1 MHCSETY
8 CTTEEG
14 VKANRVFDIFF
25 FIRITTFR
33 SQRSEERRKASRL
46 VVVHRINN
54 GLTGI
59 DKQQCL
65 QQSEPRTRGPQRF
78 FQETADHPALR
89 NSFFPQTS
97 REWNQLPQWHT
108 SQSNTSL
115 YSIQRKTWVPHMN
128 NKQRNKIYAI
138 TYKCHKHYLN
148 TIYSMLLMEVLHTW
162 DCHII
167 H

>member
-89 NSFFPQTS
+89 FPQTS
-97 REWNQLPQWHT
+97 REWDQLPQWHT

-115 YSIQRKTWVPHMN
+115 FHSKENVGATH
-128 NKQRNKIYAI
+128 
-138 TYKCHKHYLN
+138 
-148 TIYSMLLMEVLHTW
+148 E
-162 DCHII
+162 
-167 H
+167 